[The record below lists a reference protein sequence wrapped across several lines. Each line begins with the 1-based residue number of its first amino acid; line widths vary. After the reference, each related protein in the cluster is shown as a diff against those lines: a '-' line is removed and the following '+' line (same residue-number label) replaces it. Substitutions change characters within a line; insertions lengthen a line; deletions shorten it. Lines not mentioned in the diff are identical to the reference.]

1 MTIAAE
7 LHRVTPALF
16 YWQAYEPAVKCD
28 LSSVAVAT
36 AEGLILIDPIAL
48 AEPSELPAE
57 PAAILLTNANHERA
71 AMWWRERCGARI
83 FAPAIALDGLDIVPD
98 RILEE
103 GDLAPGGFRV
113 VSIEGGAPG
122 ETAYVGNGLVC
133 VGDAL
138 IHLDSHGFDLLP
150 PKYCTNPQM
159 LPRSLRKLL
168 SCDFD
173 ILTFAHG
180 KPLTHQP
187 RERLAD
193 LLA

>member
-7 LHRVTPALF
+7 IQRVTPALL

-36 AEGLILIDPIAL
+36 ADGLILIDPIAL
-48 AEPSELPAE
+48 AEPSDLPAE
-57 PAAILLTNANHERA
+57 PAAILLTNANHARS
-71 AMWWRERCGARI
+71 AMWWRERSGARI
-83 FAPAIALDGLDIVPD
+83 HAPSIALDGLEIVPD
-98 RILEE
+98 RVLEE
-103 GDLAPGGFRV
+103 GDIAPGGFTV
-113 VSIEGGAPG
+113 ISIHGGAPG
-122 ETAYVGNGLVC
+122 ETAYVGNGIACL
-133 VGDAL
+133 GDAL
-138 IHLDSHGFDLLP
+138 THLDSHGFDLLP
-150 PKYCTNPQM
+150 PKYCTDAQM

-180 KPLTHQP
+180 RPLTHQP
-187 RERLAD
+187 RERLAE